1 MDNNKT
7 AEKPNAKYTME
18 MNGTKYNIKCFL
30 SDKSTETVN
39 EIIARIIKQETKL
52 PMKEKR

>member
-1 MDNNKT
+1 MEDNKT

-18 MNGTKYNIKCFL
+18 MNGTKYNIKCFI

-39 EIIARIIKQETKL
+39 EIIARIIKQETNL
-52 PMKEKR
+52 PISKKR